1 MVMPTM
7 PRSVKSPIA
16 SNKPV
21 YLTTK
26 RPEIG
31 ISANY
36 PATNSCPGEPAPQRE
51 LGLERDTQCTLSP
64 RQTLCGIL
72 TLEDPVARRF
82 GCSFMFLCFDGNTHR
97 LRCLAIG

>member
-36 PATNSCPGEPAPQRE
+36 PATNSCRGEPAPQRE
-51 LGLERDTQCTLSP
+51 LGLERDTYSITCSA
-64 RQTLCGIL
+64 IVVSIV

-82 GCSFMFLCFDGNTHR
+82 GCSFMFLCFRREHSPPSVFG
-97 LRCLAIG
+97 